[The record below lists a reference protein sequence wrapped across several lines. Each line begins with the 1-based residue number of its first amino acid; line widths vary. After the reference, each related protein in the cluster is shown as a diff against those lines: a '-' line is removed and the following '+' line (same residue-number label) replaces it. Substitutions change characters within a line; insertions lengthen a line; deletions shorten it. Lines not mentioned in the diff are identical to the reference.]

1 MALLKYFSPI
11 PKPHDTA
18 FGISNS
24 SLPRATIVNIENE
37 VERVTKKKSRG
48 SYTRILQAEKAAVA
62 KYANENGVGNAV
74 KHFKEKNVKES
85 SVMHLYQ
92 KELKEKC
99 KVTGPDENYV
109 VLELPSSFGF

>member
-1 MALLKYFSPI
+1 M
-11 PKPHDTA
+11 
-18 FGISNS
+18 
-24 SLPRATIVNIENE
+24 
-37 VERVTKKKSRG
+37 TKKKSRG
-48 SYTRILQAEKAAVA
+48 SYTRISQAEKAAVA

-92 KELKEKC
+92 KKLKEKC

-109 VLELPSSFGF
+109 VLELPERKHGRPHLLGFKIDKCLQVY